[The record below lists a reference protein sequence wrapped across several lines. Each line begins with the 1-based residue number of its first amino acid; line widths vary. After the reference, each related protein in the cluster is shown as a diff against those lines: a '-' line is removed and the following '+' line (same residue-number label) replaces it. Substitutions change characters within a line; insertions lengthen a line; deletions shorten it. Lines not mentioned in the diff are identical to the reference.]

1 MSDQV
6 ITAFISL
13 AGIALTA
20 YITRQSMLNELDKR
34 MAVFEERQ
42 KEMSKDLQEHNNYA
56 KHIPEIEGN
65 IKLILEKQSVA
76 NHRID
81 DLEKK
86 VG

>member
-1 MSDQV
+1 MNDQV
-6 ITAFISL
+6 ITALISL
-13 AGIALTA
+13 AGIVITA
-20 YITRQSMLNELDKR
+20 VITRSNILNELDKR

-56 KHIPEIEGN
+56 KHIPEIEGD